1 MSRHDYHTHPAWEPP
16 RFFTPRT
23 LAEVMRA
30 PLVLKRQPFNINPDS
45 PTPLDP
51 YRLKIEDGLFYD
63 ESARLFMQKKQLDP
77 MQQFEDEEEDKDAY
91 KAKIHQWTIDRLKE
105 LEDEPNADAWASVSR
120 EIQTQHLLK
129 ERRNDAALELLREDN
144 RIVSPDEAE
153 RIMQVRAGVAQLPT
167 MLRFLAVHPEI
178 GGLELMK
185 ATRPFNPR
193 AIWMARFAFMKT
205 LGSLDEQDI
214 AIELRAEN
222 TRRLHIVPDKE
233 FEDVPDPRIV
243 VQKTNLARIAVELDH
258 QISMLEVVWRD
269 SGVVLGPQDDEK
281 NSFGVLRDEHGDVV
295 AHVAP
300 IAVTAYARLAP
311 EQ

>member
-1 MSRHDYHTHPAWEPP
+1 MSRHDYNTHPAWEPP

-30 PLVLKRQPFNINPDS
+30 KLELKHQPFMLNPDS

-51 YRLKIEDGLFYD
+51 YRVKIENGMFYD
-63 ESARLFMQKKQLDP
+63 ESARLFMEQQQLDP
-77 MQQFEDEEEDKDAY
+77 MQQFADEEEDPALYHQKVDAWVAARMKD
-91 KAKIHQWTIDRLKE
+91 
-105 LEDEPNADAWASVSR
+105 LEDGPDVDTWASVAR
-120 EIQTQHLLK
+120 ETQTQHLLK
-129 ERRNDAALELLREDN
+129 GRRNDAALELLQHDTR
-144 RIVSPDEAE
+144 VVTPDEAE

-167 MLRFLAVHPEI
+167 MLRFLAVHPEV

-193 AIWMARFAFMKT
+193 AILMARIAFMKT
-205 LGSLDEQDI
+205 LGSLDEPDI
-214 AIELRAEN
+214 AIELRTEN
-222 TRRLHIVPDKE
+222 PRRLHIVPDKE
-233 FEDVPDPRIV
+233 YKDVPDPRIV
-243 VQKTNLARIAVELDH
+243 VQKTNLARVAVELDR

-269 SGVVLGPQDDEK
+269 SGVILGSKDDIA
-281 NSFGVLRDEHGDVV
+281 NSFGVLKDEAGKVV

-311 EQ
+311 RQ

>member
-1 MSRHDYHTHPAWEPP
+1 MSRHNYHTHPAWEPP

-30 PLVLKRQPFNINPDS
+30 KLELRQQPFNINPDS

-51 YRLKIEDGLFYD
+51 YRLKITDGPFYD
-63 ESARLFMQKKQLDP
+63 ESARLFMEKKQLDP
-77 MQQFEDEEEDKDAY
+77 MQQFDYEEEDSEEYRKKVDLWIA
-91 KAKIHQWTIDRLKE
+91 ARLND
-105 LEDEPNADAWASVSR
+105 LEDEPSADTWASVSR

-185 ATRPFNPR
+185 ATRPLNPR

-233 FEDVPDPRIV
+233 FQDVPDPRIV

-269 SGVVLGPQDDEK
+269 SGVILGPQDDEK
-281 NSFGVLRDEHGDVV
+281 NSFGVLRDEHGNLM
-295 AHVAP
+295 AQVAP